1 MSTNFYTIDS
11 NNSNVVICE
20 KDFLYQSK
28 RKGSAA
34 HAEITLFRTQGFTI
48 KDGTKYNTSIVAN
61 IIRINSGFTNSLK
74 TC

>member
-1 MSTNFYTIDS
+1 MPTTFYIIDS

-34 HAEITLFRTQGFTI
+34 HAEIAPFCTKGFTI
-48 KDGTKYNTSIVAN
+48 KDGTKYNASIVAN